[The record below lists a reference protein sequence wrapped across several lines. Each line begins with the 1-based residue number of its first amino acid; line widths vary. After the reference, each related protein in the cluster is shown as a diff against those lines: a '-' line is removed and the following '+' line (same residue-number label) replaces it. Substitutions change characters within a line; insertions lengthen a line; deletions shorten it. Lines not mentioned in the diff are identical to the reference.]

1 MGTIAVNRPKTPPPP
16 PHHTTIPIS
25 QMVRSALRHGCC
37 EWANH
42 DAWFR
47 ARMMDEFAGLDAGD
61 AEKMSRFILS
71 LLLAAPGEIDYAR
84 ERQLFKYNKLSPNSR
99 THEHTNLDYVDGK
112 RPLRVAIEELSVLTD
127 DADCSATLIHE
138 LVQLIECGRRKRKVS
153 ETQSVGSSRSS
164 SSSSSYEEEFPSLGQ
179 RRAAEEAAAVT
190 TTTTTLA
197 PKSAPPWQPHENSH
211 WSSAPQLIPIE
222 KAPYQSTKSPK
233 PLKTHQNQR
242 NEQTG
247 QNVNSSKYRF
257 AFKNPK
263 NKKTTTMPSKTPSPI
278 PTPPP
283 PRTAT
288 TTPTPPTPTPPLTKP
303 KKTKT
308 TKSGRPPDLVVK
320 HGKTTIVETKT
331 VITTT
336 TTTTTKPD
344 EKHCKKRERNRK
356 RKRPRKKKTPQKTDK
371 NSSDSI
377 SPVPST
383 STTTTTTNT
392 TTTTEPLPRAQ
403 NLDSFTS
410 LDDALVF
417 LQNQSG
423 AAEGDDC
430 DGEIWRKVM
439 ADQHVKYVN
448 GSFFFSP
455 RIKMPIRKPKPRN
468 EADPLLAH
476 AARIAY
482 RTVST
487 IFDAMDDTSVDETNS
502 DQSRMTAAA
511 KMQLSISD
519 DKWPVKKPTSGMP
532 VWTTGP
538 TW

>member
-1 MGTIAVNRPKTPPPP
+1 VGTIAVNRPKTPT
-16 PHHTTIPIS
+16 PHHTTIPVS
-25 QMVRSALRHGCC
+25 KTMVRSALSRHLGQRHGCDD
-37 EWANH
+37 WTNH

-47 ARMMDEFAGLDAGD
+47 TRMLDLFVGLDASD

-84 ERQLFKYNKLSPNSR
+84 ERELFKYNKLSPNSR

-127 DADCSATLIHE
+127 DAACSATLIHE

-164 SSSSSYEEEFPSLGQ
+164 SSSSSYEEEFPSLGH
-179 RRAAEEAAAVT
+179 RRAAAAAI
-190 TTTTTLA
+190 A
-197 PKSAPPWQPHENSH
+197 PKSAPPWQPHENLH
-211 WSSAPQLIPIE
+211 WSSAPHLIPIE
-222 KAPYQSTKSPK
+222 KAPYPSAKSPK
-233 PLKTHQNQR
+233 PPKTAQNQQ
-242 NEQTG
+242 QTG
-247 QNVNSSKYRF
+247 QSGNSSKYRF

-263 NKKTTTMPSKTPSPI
+263 NKKTTSPQSKTPSP
-278 PTPPP
+278 TPQ
-283 PRTAT
+283 RA
-288 TTPTPPTPTPPLTKP
+288 TTPTPIPPTPPSPKP

-308 TKSGRPPDLVVK
+308 TKSDRPPDLVVK
-320 HGKTTIVETKT
+320 NGKTTIAEEETKT
-331 VITTT
+331 TIKTTT
-336 TTTTTKPD
+336 TTTTTPGVENTTD
-344 EKHCKKRERNRK
+344 KHCKKRERNRK

-377 SPVPST
+377 SPVPSSTPT
-383 STTTTTTNT
+383 S
-392 TTTTEPLPRAQ
+392 EPLPRAQ

-423 AAEGDDC
+423 AVERDDC

-455 RIKMPIRKPKPRN
+455 RIRMPIRKPKPRN
-468 EADPLLAH
+468 ESDPLLAN
-476 AARIAY
+476 AAKIAY

-487 IFDAMDDTSVDETNS
+487 IFDAMDDTSAEETSAEPRN
-502 DQSRMTAAA
+502 T

-519 DKWPVKKPTSGMP
+519 DKWPVKKPTNGMP
-532 VWTTGP
+532 VWTSTLTGS

>member
-1 MGTIAVNRPKTPPPP
+1 
-16 PHHTTIPIS
+16 
-25 QMVRSALRHGCC
+25 MVRSALRHNGQ

-47 ARMMDEFAGLDAGD
+47 ARMLDEFVGLDASD

-127 DADCSATLIHE
+127 DADCSVNLIHE

-164 SSSSSYEEEFPSLGQ
+164 SSSSSYEEEFPSLGPQ
-179 RRAAEEAAAVT
+179 RSRAVT
-190 TTTTTLA
+190 

-211 WSSAPQLIPIE
+211 WSSAPQLIKIE
-222 KAPYQSTKSPK
+222 KAPHQSAKSPK
-233 PLKTHQNQR
+233 PTKNQR
-242 NEQTG
+242 DEKG
-247 QNVNSSKYRF
+247 QQNSSKYRF

-263 NKKTTTMPSKTPSPI
+263 NKKTTTPLRKS

-283 PRTAT
+283 PRGATT
-288 TTPTPPTPTPPLTKP
+288 TTPTPTPPTPPLTKP

-308 TKSGRPPDLVVK
+308 TKSGRPPDLVEVK
-320 HGKTTIVETKT
+320 KTAVAAVEQQPKT
-331 VITTT
+331 ITTT
-336 TTTTTKPD
+336 SSTTTKTSVENKD
-344 EKHCKKRERNRK
+344 NDVKHCKKRERNRK

-377 SPVPST
+377 SPVPSSSTVT
-383 STTTTTTNT
+383 SS
-392 TTTTEPLPRAQ
+392 EPLPRAQ
-403 NLDSFTS
+403 NLDSFSS

-423 AAEGDDC
+423 AAEKDDC

-487 IFDAMDDTSVDETNS
+487 IFDAMDDTDE
-502 DQSRMTAAA
+502 DQLTGVT

-532 VWTTGP
+532 VWTTGS